1 MDLHIGVEAWPA
13 DGQGRERRRIQKSV
27 RWLIRVRKAK
37 GRARERFR
45 VGRVAGSEGSREENL
60 DLAS

>member
-1 MDLHIGVEAWPA
+1 MLASERDLPMGKDENDA
-13 DGQGRERRRIQKSV
+13 V
-27 RWLIRVRKAK
+27 RWLIRAREAK

-45 VGRVAGSEGSREENL
+45 VGRVAGSVGNREENL